1 MMKILTATAL
11 SLFALTAP
19 AFAENPV
26 LVGELNGERLLMDAQ
41 KMTLYTFDK
50 DEKGVSNCYEGCIE
64 NWPALTAESESD
76 LPKGYSLI
84 TRKDGVKQVA
94 YKDQPLYL
102 WVKDMKPGDMT
113 GDGVKGVWHTA
124 RP

>member
-1 MMKILTATAL
+1 MKILTATAL
-11 SLFALTAP
+11 TFATLAAP
-19 AFAENPV
+19 AFAESPV
-26 LVGELNGERLLMDAQ
+26 LIGELNGESLLMDAQ

-64 NWPALTAESESD
+64 NWPA
-76 LPKGYSLI
+76 
-84 TRKDGVKQVA
+84 
-94 YKDQPLYL
+94 
-102 WVKDMKPGDMT
+102 PGDMP